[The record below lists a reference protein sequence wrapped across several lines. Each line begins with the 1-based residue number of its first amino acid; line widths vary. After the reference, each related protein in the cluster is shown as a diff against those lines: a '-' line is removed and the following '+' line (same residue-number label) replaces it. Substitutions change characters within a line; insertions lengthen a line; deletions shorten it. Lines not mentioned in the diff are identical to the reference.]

1 MVGSAEGLGQMAA
14 THYGRERRAGATE
27 WDTSTFEQVFLE
39 HFTRVVSILIRL
51 TGDRA
56 QAEELANEVFWK
68 LYRQP
73 VIPGPE
79 GNVPGWLYR
88 TATNLGIDAVR
99 ARAKRRH
106 YEETSNRLAPL
117 STPSDDP
124 LNDILR
130 EEKCQ
135 RVRAVLATLKPAQ
148 AQILVMRHTGFSYNE
163 LADFLG
169 VSRGS
174 VGTMLMR
181 AEAEFQKHYLRA
193 EARTGARSPVEEQPS

>member
-1 MVGSAEGLGQMAA
+1 MAGIAEGLGQMAA
-14 THYGRERRAGATE
+14 TQYGMERQAEAKE
-27 WDTSTFEQVFLE
+27 WDAPTFEQVFRE
-39 HFTRVVSILIRL
+39 HFNRVASILIRL

-99 ARAKRRH
+99 ARAKRRQ
-106 YEETSNRLAPL
+106 YEETSTRMAPL
-117 STPSDDP
+117 SPPADDP
-124 LNDILR
+124 LHEILR
-130 EEKCQ
+130 EENRQ
-135 RVRAVLATLKPAQ
+135 RVRAVLANLKPAQ
-148 AQILVMRHTGFSYNE
+148 AQILVMRHSGFSYNE
-163 LADFLG
+163 LADSLG

-181 AEAEFQKHYLRA
+181 AEAEFQKQYLRA
-193 EARTGARSPVEEQPS
+193 EARSGTRLPSAGQ